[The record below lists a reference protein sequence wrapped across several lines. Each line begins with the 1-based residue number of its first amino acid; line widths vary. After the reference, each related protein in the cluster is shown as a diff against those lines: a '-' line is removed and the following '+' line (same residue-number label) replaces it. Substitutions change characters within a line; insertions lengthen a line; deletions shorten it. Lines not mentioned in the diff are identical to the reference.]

1 MGDAMVK
8 PSRLRKDAR
17 RTAGTER
24 SYWKSFENAFWEG
37 LMGWSSSCKV
47 LAALTAVRCRSVKYE

>member
-8 PSRLRKDAR
+8 PSRLRKEAR

-24 SYWKSFENAFWEG
+24 SSLNSFVNNDDDDDDDV
-37 LMGWSSSCKV
+37 V
-47 LAALTAVRCRSVKYE
+47 LLSGDCRK